1 MATNADDQITTAAD
15 PTPPSSPPA
24 ASTGFIAAFVAA
36 VLGVAVATLTPLSV
50 TLAIRIK
57 QIDPDNAAG
66 SLSLVLGVAA
76 VVALLSGPF
85 FGQLSD
91 RTTSRWGMRRPWL
104 LGGLVVGLAGL
115 CLLATAATIPV
126 MLVGWCITQAGF
138 SALNAAL
145 AALLIDHVPDLQRGK
160 VSGLVGMCQAVG
172 VVAGVFLVQSVGSS
186 VALMFLFPGA
196 LAAATVIVL
205 AVVLRDRRLDS
216 ADRLRY
222 DLRAFARSFWVDPIR
237 HRNFAWAWLGRF
249 LMMTGFAILQTY
261 QVYYLSDQLGV
272 ETAQIPS
279 LILQSTLVLTAT
291 VVVSSIGCGWL
302 SDRLRRRKVFVLGSA
317 AVYGVAMIVI
327 ATAGSWGT
335 FLIGMVIG
343 GLALGAYLAVD
354 LALVAQVLPNGGATA
369 AKDLGVFNIANA
381 VPQMVAPAIAPIFLA
396 IGTGTGSGGNYT
408 SLFIGAAAF
417 SMLGALAIQPIR
429 GVR

>member
-1 MATNADDQITTAAD
+1 MATDADDQVITATGPA
-15 PTPPSSPPA
+15 PLSSPPP
-24 ASTGFIAAFVAA
+24 ASAGFIAAFVTA

-50 TLAIRIK
+50 TLALRIK
-57 QIDPDNAAG
+57 QIDPLTAPA

-76 VVALLSGPF
+76 VIALLSGPF

-91 RTTSRWGMRRPWL
+91 RTTARWGMRRPWL
-104 LGGLVVGLAGL
+104 LGGLVVGVAGL
-115 CLLATAATIPV
+115 GVLSVAETIPV
-126 MLVGWCITQAGF
+126 MLVGWCITQLGF

-145 AALLIDHVPDLQRGK
+145 AALLIDHIPEFQRGK

-172 VVAGVFLVQSVGSS
+172 VVTGVFLVQFVGSS
-186 VALMFLFPGA
+186 ITLMFLVPGA
-196 LAAATVIVL
+196 LAAAAVIIL
-205 AVVLRDRRLDS
+205 SVVLRDRLLEP
-216 ADRLRY
+216 ADRSRY
-222 DLRAFARSFWVDPIR
+222 DLRAFARSFWVNPLR
-237 HRNFAWAWLGRF
+237 HPGFGWAWLGRF

-261 QVYYLSDQLGV
+261 QVYYLSDQLGF
-272 ETAQIPS
+272 AADLIPG
-279 LILQSTLVLTAT
+279 LVLQSTLVLTAT
-291 VVVSSIGCGWL
+291 VVLSSIGCGWL
-302 SDRLRRRKVFVLGSA
+302 SDRIRRRKVFVLGSA
-317 AVYGVAMIVI
+317 AVYGMAMIVV
-327 ATAGSWGT
+327 ATAQGWST

-396 IGTGTGSGGNYT
+396 IGAGGNYT
-408 SLFIGAAAF
+408 ALFIGAAVF
-417 SMLGALAIQPIR
+417 SLLGAFAIQPIR